1 MNLRLISIR
10 TRRFPLALG
19 IMALLGW
26 WMVPPPLWG
35 HPDSFAPIV
44 KSQRDK
50 VVHISTRANRGAP
63 PREDDPGS
71 QRPFRFPA
79 PHRGLGSGFIIS
91 GDGYIVTNHHVVEG
105 AGEIEV
111 VLADARKFKA
121 TLVGADPKTDLAL
134 IKIAARNLPA
144 AEFGDSSNM
153 EVGDWVLAIGNP
165 WGLDH
170 TVTAGIISAKGRNI
184 FNDSNLAYGE
194 FLQTDAAINP
204 GNSGGPLFN
213 LEGKVIGVNT
223 AIARRGRGIGFAVPS
238 NLVVAVVRQL
248 RRYGH
253 VRRGWLG
260 VSIQEVDAELSRE
273 LKLPRAAKGLIVRQL
288 PRKSP
293 ARTAG
298 LRPGDLLT
306 HFGKARLLRVGQLQK
321 LVAFTEPGTRVPLK
335 GLRRESAGK
344 AGKPI
349 GWKPFRVT
357 VRIGRD
363 PRTLDAGASTLLG
376 RMGLRVAEISRRERR
391 RPGLNAKI
399 GVRVLSVRSKGIGHE
414 MGLKAGDIILKAGG
428 ADVTSADSLE
438 AALSAAQTAP
448 SKRVSLVVRRG
459 RKILYLVVRRAT
471 LNR

>member
-1 MNLRLISIR
+1 MNIRLTSIR
-10 TRRFPLALG
+10 TRRFPVALG
-19 IMALLGW
+19 IMVLLAW
-26 WMVPPPLWG
+26 WMAPQPLWG
-35 HPDSFAPIV
+35 HPDSFASIV

-50 VVHISTRANRGAP
+50 VVHISIRANPGAP
-63 PREDDPGS
+63 PRDDDPGS
-71 QRPFRFPA
+71 DPPFRFPA
-79 PHRGLGSGFIIS
+79 PRRGLGSGFIIS
-91 GDGYIVTNHHVVEG
+91 EDGYIVTNHHVVEG
-105 AGEIEV
+105 AREIEV
-111 VLADARKFKA
+111 VLADERKFKA

-134 IKIAARNLPA
+134 IKVAARGLPA
-144 AEFGDSSNM
+144 AEFGDSNGL

-184 FNDSNLAYGE
+184 FNDRNLAYGE

-223 AIARRGRGIGFAVPS
+223 AITRQGRGIGFAVPS

-253 VRRGWLG
+253 IRRGWLG
-260 VSIQEVDAELSRE
+260 VSIQEMDAELLRK
-273 LKLPRAAKGLIVRQL
+273 LKLPRAAKGLIVRKL

-298 LRPGDLLT
+298 LRAGDLLT
-306 HFGKARLLRVGQLQK
+306 HFGTARLRRVGQLQK
-321 LVAFTEPGTRVPLK
+321 LVAFTEPGTWVRLE
-335 GLRRESAGK
+335 GLRREGAGK
-344 AGKPI
+344 A
-349 GWKPFRVT
+349 WKPLRVT

-363 PRTLDAGASTLLG
+363 PSTLDAGASTLLG
-376 RMGLRVAEISRRERR
+376 RMGLRVSEISRRERR
-391 RPGLNAKI
+391 RLRLNAEF
-399 GVRVLSVRSKGIGHE
+399 GVRVLSVRSKGIAHDI
-414 MGLKAGDIILKAGG
+414 GLKAGDIVLKAGG
-428 ADVTSADSLE
+428 ANVTDTGSLE

-459 RKILYLVVRRAT
+459 RKILYLVVRRAI

>member
-1 MNLRLISIR
+1 ML
-10 TRRFPLALG
+10 LA
-19 IMALLGW
+19 W
-26 WMVPPPLWG
+26 WMVPQPLWG
-35 HPDSFAPIV
+35 HPDSFSSIV
-44 KSQRDK
+44 KAQRDK

-134 IKIAARNLPA
+134 IKIAARGLPV
-144 AEFGDSSNM
+144 AEFGDSGGL

-260 VSIQEVDAELSRE
+260 VSIQELDAELSRE
-273 LKLPRAAKGLIVRQL
+273 LKLPSGAKGLIVREL
-288 PRKSP
+288 PQKSP
-293 ARTAG
+293 AKTAG

-306 HFGKARLLRVGQLQK
+306 HFGKARLLRVVQLQK
-321 LVAFTEPGTRVPLK
+321 LVAFTEPGTRVRLE
-335 GLRRESAGK
+335 GLRPEGTGSARK
-344 AGKPI
+344 SLR
-349 GWKPFRVT
+349 WKPFRVT

-363 PRTLDAGASTLLG
+363 PRTLDAGASSLLG
-376 RMGLRVAEISRRERR
+376 RMGLRVAEISATERR
-391 RPGLNAKI
+391 RSRLNAEF
-399 GVRVLSVRSKGIGHE
+399 GVRVLSVRFEGIAHD
-414 MGLKAGDIILKAGG
+414 MGLKAGDIVLKAGG
-428 ADVTSADSLE
+428 VDVKNPAGLE

-448 SKRVSLVVRRG
+448 SLRLSLVVRRG
-459 RKILYLVVRRAT
+459 RKILYLVVKRAT